1 MKKNYIELTNVA
13 DFMDRQSAEVRLE
26 YAVIV
31 EMLEAEGRLYMPFG
45 EKISGRNL
53 FAIRVINAGNVRVFY
68 AYGKQNDIYGI
79 HAYVKKTRTIPQKE
93 MKQAEKICKLLRAE
107 GMIK

>member
-1 MKKNYIELTNVA
+1 MTNVA
-13 DFMDRQSAEVRLE
+13 DFMDRQSTEIKLE

-31 EMLEAEGRLYMPFG
+31 DMLESEGRLSMPFG
-45 EKISGRNL
+45 EKISGKNL
-53 FAIRVINAGNVRVFY
+53 FAIRIIHAGNVRIFY
-68 AYGKQNDIYGI
+68 AYGKQNDIYGM
-79 HAYVKKTRTIPQKE
+79 HGYVKKTRTIPQKE